1 MFEDFKITLK
11 DKYFLLFIAIFST
24 VLVGYYINFN
34 YTRGIHC
41 SDVYVYLLNS
51 LYYTGK
57 NIFST
62 GNIFLSPLICF
73 LTSILFRLGL
83 VDKLAIYLVTGAFA
97 IFGNIGFYLLLK
109 RFFDENLSLAGTI
122 IYSSLT
128 LYLTWLANGTLDVPA
143 VGMIIWI
150 ALLEHIAINDN
161 PKFYIPF
168 SIFLV
173 LGFFTRYTIVLTFP
187 AFALYYV
194 TKKGFKIDREDSK
207 YIKRGILIA
216 AILFVVTMAIVLIM
230 GNGQFEAGGQISRG
244 IGGTLGSEK
253 DPAYNP
259 DFSYYLTNMLNFV
272 SNSHTYFNGNPVLDG
287 STPLSW
293 GMLLILIIGMGLWL
307 NDHKR
312 KIEKRDILPAICFI
326 LGIISFSRITS
337 VVTIILVLLGFYLMG
352 RDSENKI
359 EYFMLGWILS
369 NFIFFSFNPVKV
381 NRYIL
386 PVFPAI
392 IYFVILSVQ
401 TIHKHI
407 NINRNII
414 PIVLIALFIVQAF
427 AFTFTFE
434 PTTEYTSTEDI
445 SKYIIDNNPDYEN
458 MKIGVY
464 NIRPFGW
471 WLGGN
476 ITGIPSGNQSAI
488 DSSNVTYYISNEM
501 LDNVT
506 NYTEIKNINEIHLY
520 EKTNV

>member
-1 MFEDFKITLK
+1 MFEEFNINQK
-11 DKYFLLFIAIFST
+11 DKYFLLSIVILST
-24 VLVGYYINFN
+24 ILVGYYINFN
-34 YTRGIHC
+34 YNLGIYC

-57 NIFST
+57 NVFST

-73 LTSILFRLGL
+73 ITSIFFRLGL
-83 VDKLAIYLVTGAFA
+83 VDKLAIYIVTGAFA
-97 IFGNIGFYLLLK
+97 IFGNIGFYLLLR
-109 RFFDENLSLAGTI
+109 RFFDEKLSLTGTV

-143 VGMIIWI
+143 VSMIVWI
-150 ALLEHIAINDN
+150 ALLEYIAINDN

-168 SIFLV
+168 MIFLI
-173 LGFFTRYTIVLTFP
+173 LGVFTRYPLLLTFP

-194 TKKGFKIDREDSK
+194 IEKGIKIEPKDSK
-207 YIKRGILIA
+207 YIKKGILIA
-216 AILFVVTMAIVLIM
+216 GAILIITLAIVLIM

-244 IGGTLGSEK
+244 IGGTLGSES

-259 DFSYYLTNMLNFV
+259 DFSYYLMNMLNFV
-272 SNSHTYFNGNPVLDG
+272 SNSHTYFDGNPVLDS

-293 GMLLILIIGMGLWL
+293 GLLIILIAGMGLWL

-312 KIEKRDILPAICFI
+312 KIEKKDILPAIFII
-326 LGIISFSRITS
+326 LGIISFSRVTS
-337 VVTIILVLLGFYLMG
+337 VITIVLVLFGLYLMG
-352 RDSENKI
+352 RDSEHKI

-392 IYFVILSVQ
+392 VYFLLLSIQSIYNHV
-401 TIHKHI
+401 
-407 NINRNII
+407 NINKNIL
-414 PIVLIALFIVQAF
+414 PIILISLFLIQAF

-434 PTTEYTSTEDI
+434 PTNEYKATEDI
-445 SKYIIDNNPDYEN
+445 SHYIIDNNPDYEK

-471 WLGGN
+471 WLGEN
-476 ITGIPSGNQSAI
+476 ITGIPSSAQSEI
-488 DSSNVTYYISNEM
+488 DASNVTYYISKNP
-501 LDNVT
+501 LNNVT
-506 NYTEIKNINEIHLY
+506 NYTEIKNIDGTYLY